1 VRSAVVASSARASLG
16 LKARGDGEWSQE
28 EAARG
33 GLMGAWK
40 CELMGEAEIE

>member
-1 VRSAVVASSARASLG
+1 LVDSAVLTTSASASLG

-33 GLMGAWK
+33 GLIGA
-40 CELMGEAEIE
+40 